1 MNYKQITDK
10 LKSVAGAHINVVYTD
25 AGYLE
30 NLNWGEN
37 KYPLVMFVAQPS
49 TFDQN
54 KMNFN
59 FTMVCADI
67 MDENKLQQIIK
78 QSNMHQ
84 IGMEI
89 LLRLIEDSMHGEPY
103 ILPEDNITFTFF
115 IDDLPDLCAGCQ
127 FDFTISVPFK
137 NVDCSLPFSS

>member
-1 MNYKQITDK
+1 MNYKEITDK
-10 LKSVAGAHINVVYTD
+10 LKAVAGAHINVVSTD

-30 NLNWGEN
+30 NLNWGEG
-37 KYPLVMFVAQPS
+37 KYPLVMFVSQPS

-54 KMNFN
+54 KQNFN
-59 FTMVCADI
+59 FTMVVGDI
-67 MDENKLQQIIK
+67 MDENKLQQTEK

-89 LLRLIEDSMHGEPY
+89 LLRLIEDSYHEPY
-103 ILPEDNITFTFF
+103 QLPEDNITFTFF

-127 FDFTISVPFK
+127 FDFTITVPFK
-137 NVDCSLPFSS
+137 NVDCYLPFKS